1 MDADV
6 LVRDY
11 LGRLEAA
18 SWPLA
23 PPRRAELIGEVREH
37 IETALSE
44 AGQRDEVTVRNVL
57 ERLGPPEEIVAL
69 ESNSTG
75 STPPSASTAAP
86 AQPLPA
92 ASPWGPI
99 EIIALLLLSLGSVFL
114 PFVGPLLGLVFVWA
128 SSQWTR
134 QEKLIGTAIV
144 LVLFLP
150 ILLLF
155 AARVAVDTGSGPM
168 LAPNPS
174 IQAYP

>member
-37 IETALSE
+37 IETALVE
-44 AGQRDEVTVRNVL
+44 AGERDEVTVRNVL

-69 ESNSTG
+69 ESTPTGAPSSSTG
-75 STPPSASTAAP
+75 AAP
-86 AQPLPA
+86 AQPLQA

-128 SSQWTR
+128 STHWTR
-134 QEKLIGTAIV
+134 QEKVIGTAIV
-144 LVLFLP
+144 LVLLLP
-150 ILLLF
+150 IGLLL
-155 AARVAVDTGSGPM
+155 AAGLAASPGSGAI
-168 LAPNPS
+168 LEPS
-174 IQAYP
+174 PVVQVYP